1 MPSFVTHDYFA
12 AEVLAHAPEELSA
25 LCRQYA
31 GVYSWGAQGFDP
43 LCYHYAPL
51 GGPLSGCGRAL
62 HHIPPAP
69 LLEALAKAA
78 DSDAACA
85 WLLGLC
91 THYILDRTL
100 SPLIRAVAHERLA
113 PQHPG
118 MAAERLENLCATDL
132 DRAVAEEC
140 ITAEPV
146 LLPAYRLLQTAHA
159 ALRAPS
165 QMLALCASH
174 VTEGKVSAAMCARA
188 MRDMRRVHET
198 LFYGGDTAYDKLRAS
213 EADAPAGFPRSKCV
227 PCRCPPTVP
236 TEAAAYGMILAVCPV
251 QPMHSSFWSVRKP
264 RCRLSGKPFGWP
276 AQREC
281 RFLRKCLTGIF
292 PVCQFPP
299 LDKLCTARYHYF
311 VTKL

>member
-25 LCRQYA
+25 LCRQHA
-31 GVYSWGAQGFDP
+31 AVYSWGAQGFDP

-62 HHIPPAP
+62 HHIPPVP

-78 DSDAACA
+78 DGEKNDAARA

-118 MAAERLENLCATDL
+118 MAAKRLENLCATDL

-146 LLPAYRLLQTAHA
+146 LFPAYRLLQTAHA

-165 QMLALCASH
+165 QMLALCASR
-174 VTEGKVSAAMCARA
+174 VTEGNVSAAMCARA

-213 EADAPAGFPRSKCV
+213 EADAGH
-227 PCRCPPTVP
+227 T
-236 TEAAAYGMILAVCPV
+236 G
-251 QPMHSSFWSVRKP
+251 
-264 RCRLSGKPFGWP
+264 RLSALKMRTLPLPADCANRSRRVWHDFGGVPRTADAFILLERAQAALPPVWEAVWLACTKGVPLP
-276 AQREC
+276 AEMFDRD
-281 RFLRKCLTGIF
+281 FSGLPISS
-292 PVCQFPP
+292 P
-299 LDKLCTARYHYF
+299 
-311 VTKL
+311 